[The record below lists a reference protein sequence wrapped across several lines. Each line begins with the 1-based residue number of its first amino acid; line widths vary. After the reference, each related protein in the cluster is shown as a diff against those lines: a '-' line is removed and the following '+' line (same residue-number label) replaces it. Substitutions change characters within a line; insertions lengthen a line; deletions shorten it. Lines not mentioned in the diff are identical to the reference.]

1 MARARPRACAPP
13 PPPRT
18 PRRSSARALSDPHA
32 RARAQVKSRR
42 AAAAARRSPAQPV
55 GARTSAAPFAAPPG
69 VAIATPMAV
78 PSFGEIALPESSEER
93 LRVAVSYA
101 STIKC
106 MCIIDGLLNTIY
118 TLAGAYYYVASIV
131 MVASGYYGTRTFQN
145 KYIACYTLYLPCNIL
160 VNLLQFFFLND
171 VDALLLFRVFIDCW
185 ILQVTN
191 KFRRLLMA
199 LPQAD
204 LERLRQGFRPDR
216 IGTVWY

>member
-1 MARARPRACAPP
+1 MLRFRHPP
-13 PPPRT
+13 LHL
-18 PRRSSARALSDPHA
+18 A
-32 RARAQVKSRR
+32 
-42 AAAAARRSPAQPV
+42 
-55 GARTSAAPFAAPPG
+55 
-69 VAIATPMAV
+69 
-78 PSFGEIALPESSEER
+78 R

-199 LPQAD
+199 LPPAD